1 MLYFVDWCIINFV
14 ENLIEL
20 SIGGDDPI
28 NIIPLKGKLVKC
40 QRGPATVNG
49 SNVALKPLYK
59 NNVWEGATYYDHEP
73 GDLPIQEHQICL
85 RG

>member
-28 NIIPLKGKLVKC
+28 NIIP
-40 QRGPATVNG
+40 
-49 SNVALKPLYK
+49 LKPLYK